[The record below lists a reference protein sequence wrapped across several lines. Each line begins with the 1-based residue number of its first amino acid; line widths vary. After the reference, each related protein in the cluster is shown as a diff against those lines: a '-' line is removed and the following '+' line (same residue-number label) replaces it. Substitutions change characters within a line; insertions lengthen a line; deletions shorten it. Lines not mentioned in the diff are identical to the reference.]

1 MTNPNDS
8 PNRGRYRFQAGKPID
23 PNSEID
29 AESVSCVPNSPQE
42 LISMQENKSDYPE
55 KTERQ
60 RSEKVKEIMEL
71 IDKLDTSPLDDQQI
85 AIALISSLEQYH
97 DGIVDQMCDDS
108 DAKHSQIVS
117 WAVDADRLMHC
128 RHMLSSVDLE

>member
-1 MTNPNDS
+1 MTNPNDC
-8 PNRGRYRFQAGKPID
+8 PNRGRYRFQGDKPID
-23 PNSEID
+23 PNGDINTGSN
-29 AESVSCVPNSPQE
+29 SYVPNSPQE
-42 LISMQENKSDYPE
+42 LISMQENKPDYPE
-55 KTERQ
+55 KNERQ

-97 DGIVDQMCDDS
+97 DDVVERMRDDS
-108 DAKHSQIVS
+108 DAKHSQIAS

-128 RHMLSSVDLE
+128 RYMLSSVDLE

>member
-1 MTNPNDS
+1 MTNPNDC
-8 PNRGRYRFQAGKPID
+8 PNRGRYRFQGDKPID
-23 PNSEID
+23 PNGDINTGSN
-29 AESVSCVPNSPQE
+29 SYVPNSPQE
-42 LISMQENKSDYPE
+42 LISMQENKLDYPE
-55 KTERQ
+55 KNERQ

-97 DGIVDQMCDDS
+97 DDVVERMRDDS
-108 DAKHSQIVS
+108 DAKHSQIAS

-128 RHMLSSVDLE
+128 RYMLSSVDLE